1 MAPTLSGTT
10 ASDAA
15 LAGVVDALVFRRIG
29 RDTWAH
35 VGGLGSGKGWAGI
48 INLDETEDPLAIRI
62 PARVGEIYR
71 EHFPE
76 PERLLG
82 PYYATDGAVVRVSS
96 DVAVVLGNPS
106 GPIDDAD
113 DARLLRIAQRIDAEI
128 ADVDPSKRLADELE
142 VLTAVR
148 ELMDAPVDRGLGETL
163 AHLTLVATKA
173 LTCDIGV
180 LCDKTGRLTV
190 VGDDSLTP
198 ADWRGVFD
206 EVKGRLIVDP
216 WCSQDMTSSPSPSL
230 GTLLPGTRAVLATR
244 VPDPVGGH
252 LLLIHTSANPRGFSQ
267 QCQRLVRSVIETGT
281 IVARTAILRDE
292 LREAAEA
299 ASAAARTDPLT
310 GLGNRLAWDEAIV
323 AAQEAVDAGGTL
335 SVVTLDVDGLKD
347 INDRYGH
354 DAGDDLLRRCAAV
367 IREHC
372 SDLDLA
378 VRLGGDEFAILVPHA
393 LGPDDATYV
402 AFAAALSGLTSSR
415 DRVTASLGVCTVAR
429 GGSVFDAVREADMQM
444 YANKRQ
450 RRQARA
456 LQQRP

>member
-10 ASDAA
+10 VTEAA
-15 LAGVVDALVFRRIG
+15 LTGVVDALVFRRIG

-35 VGGLGSGKGWAGI
+35 VGGLGRGKGWAGI

-71 EHFPE
+71 ERFPE

-82 PYYATDGAVVRVSS
+82 PYYATGGAVVRVSS

-106 GPIDDAD
+106 GPIADAD
-113 DARLLRIAQRIDAEI
+113 DAQLLRLAQRIDAEI
-128 ADVDPSKRLADELE
+128 TEVDPSKRLADELE

-148 ELMDAPVDRGLGETL
+148 ELMDAPVDRGLEETL
-163 AHLTLVATKA
+163 VHLTMVATKA

-180 LCDKTGRLTV
+180 LCDGTGRLTV
-190 VGDDSLTP
+190 VGEDTITP
-198 ADWRGVFD
+198 ADWHRVFGQV
-206 EVKGRLIVDP
+206 ESHLSADP
-216 WCSQDMTSSPSPSL
+216 WCSQDMRSSPSALL
-230 GTLLPGTRAVLATR
+230 GTLLPGARAVLATR
-244 VPDPVGGH
+244 VPEPVGGH

-267 QCQRLVRSVIETGT
+267 QCQRLARNVIETGT

-299 ASAAARTDPLT
+299 AASAARTDPLT
-310 GLGNRLAWDEAIV
+310 GLGNRLAWDEAI
-323 AAQEAVDAGGTL
+323 AHAQESVDAGSTL

-367 IREHC
+367 IRAHC
-372 SDLDLA
+372 SDVDLA

-393 LGPDDATYV
+393 LGPDAATYV
-402 AFAAALSGLTSSR
+402 AFTAALSGLTSTR
-415 DRVTASLGVCTVAR
+415 DTVSASLGVCTVAP

-450 RRQARA
+450 RRLERLLQRA
-456 LQQRP
+456 P

>member
-10 ASDAA
+10 ATDAA

-29 RDTWAH
+29 RDSWAH
-35 VGGLGSGKGWAGI
+35 VGGLGRGRGWAGI

-62 PARVGEIYR
+62 PARVGEVYR
-71 EHFPE
+71 ERFSQ

-82 PYYATDGAVVRVSS
+82 PYYAIGGAVVRVSS

-106 GPIDDAD
+106 APLDSAD
-113 DARLLRIAQRIDAEI
+113 DAALLRLAHRIDAEI
-128 ADVDPSKRLADELE
+128 TEIDPSKRLADELE

-148 ELMDAPVDRGLGETL
+148 ELMDAPVDLGLAETL

-173 LTCDIGV
+173 LACDIGV
-180 LCDKTGRLTV
+180 LCDGAGRLTV
-190 VGDDSLTP
+190 IGDSTVAG
-198 ADWRGVFD
+198 ADWRRVFG
-206 EVKGRLIVDP
+206 EIATRLSVDP
-216 WCSQDMTSSPSPSL
+216 WCSQDMSSSPSPL
-230 GTLLPGTRAVLATR
+230 LATLLPATRAVLATR
-244 VPDPVGGH
+244 VPAPVGGH

-267 QCQRLVRSVIETGT
+267 QCQRLARNVIETGT
-281 IVARTAILRDE
+281 VVARTAILRDE
-292 LREAAEA
+292 LRDAAAA

-310 GLGNRLAWDEAIV
+310 GLGNRLAWDEAI
-323 AAQEAVDAGGTL
+323 AQAQESVDGGRTL

-367 IREHC
+367 IRQHC
-372 SDLDLA
+372 SDVDLA

-402 AFAAALSGLTSSR
+402 AFTSALSGLTSTREQVS
-415 DRVTASLGVCTVAR
+415 ASLGVCTVTS

-444 YANKRQ
+444 YSNKR
-450 RRQARA
+450 RRRRERA
-456 LQQRP
+456 LQHRR